1 MIHFTCDLCGKA
13 LLADEDTR
21 YIAKIEVY
29 AAYDPME
36 IAGDDL
42 EKDHEDEMQSLLDEM
57 ADMDAEELEGQ
68 VYQSFRFDLCPKC
81 RAAFVKDPLVHLSRQ
96 QARFGA
102 N

>member
-1 MIHFTCDLCGKA
+1 
-13 LLADEDTR
+13 
-21 YIAKIEVY
+21 
-29 AAYDPME
+29 
-36 IAGDDL
+36 
-42 EKDHEDEMQSLLDEM
+42 MQSLLDEM

-81 RAAFVKDPLVHLSRQ
+81 RAAFVKDPLVHLSRR

>member
-13 LLADEDTR
+13 LLADEETR

-36 IAGDDL
+36 ITGDDL

-81 RAAFVKDPLVHLSRQ
+81 RAAFVRDPLGKGMRLR
-96 QARFGA
+96 ARFEH